1 MATIRLDL
9 RILEFFY
16 SAKKFI
22 IILPLFF
29 LFGLQR
35 ITAQEIITGK
45 GVEAYLKNEF
55 NRSFY
60 YYGELSFVGGLELDS
75 RYTLKGGI
83 SLGLAKDIT
92 DFRGFTS
99 AAFNTP
105 FLKQLNFSLAFIYN
119 GLPEYDAHSYTI
131 LPLVSFNAKW
141 AGISLGTA
149 LRFTSFFGEPAIFES
164 VLSVSAYAN
173 FINDKALLLGI
184 SCANFNE
191 FKAGNMGDYS
201 FCVNCAVRLTERWSI
216 TNVLEL
222 MQSGSEGLSSNFYG
236 IAWKSGVKY
245 TW

>member
-1 MATIRLDL
+1 
-9 RILEFFY
+9 LEIY
-16 SAKKFI
+16 YPVRKFI

-29 LFGLQR
+29 IFGLQR

-45 GVEAYLKNEF
+45 GVEAYFKNEF
-55 NRSFY
+55 NRSYY
-60 YYGELSFVGGLELDS
+60 YYGELSSVGGLELDS
-75 RYTLKGGI
+75 RYTLRGGI

-92 DFRGFTS
+92 DIRCFTN
-99 AAFNTP
+99 AAFSPP
-105 FLKQLNFSLAFIYN
+105 FLKQLNFSLGFIYN

-149 LRFTSFFGEPAIFES
+149 LRFTSFFGEPAVFES
-164 VLSVSAYAN
+164 ILSISAYVN
-173 FINDKALLLGI
+173 FINNKTLVLGI

-191 FKAGNMGDYS
+191 FKAENMTDYS
-201 FCVNCAVRLTERWSI
+201 LCVNCAVRLSERWSI

-222 MQSGSEGLSSNFYG
+222 MQSGIDGLTSSFYG
-236 IAWKSGVKY
+236 IAWKGGVKY